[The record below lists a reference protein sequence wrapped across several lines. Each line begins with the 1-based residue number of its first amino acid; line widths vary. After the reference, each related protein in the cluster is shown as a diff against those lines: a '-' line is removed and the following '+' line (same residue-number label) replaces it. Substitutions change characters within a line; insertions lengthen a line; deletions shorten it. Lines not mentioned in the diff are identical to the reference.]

1 MKKIILTESDI
12 HNIVKKTV
20 KRILAEAA
28 RHYTANDFN
37 CDSASPE
44 MVQYVIDNV
53 DDFSGRYSRALTMMD
68 RRRCPLRYAD
78 ERLYGEMCDA
88 IEDWCADNGCDAS
101 EFSVEE
107 IFG

>member
-1 MKKIILTESDI
+1 MKVILTI
-12 HNIVKKTV
+12 FRIFHCTV
-20 KRILAEAA
+20 
-28 RHYTANDFN
+28 
-37 CDSASPE
+37 
-44 MVQYVIDNV
+44 
-53 DDFSGRYSRALTMMD
+53 LTMMD

-78 ERLYGEMCDA
+78 DRLYGEMCDA